1 MDPSCIIN
9 KLPTPTDVIYPTLPL
24 ILQKV
29 DERQLSVEQQI
40 CFDKYVAGENLFI
53 TGPGGT
59 GKSFLIKSIVK
70 HAESSEKNIKV
81 CALTGC
87 AAILLECKATTLHM
101 FAGIGV
107 ANKKNDHIVNELF
120 TKNKHK
126 LKNWKKLEILI
137 IDEVSMMSLKLLLLL
152 DLIAKKYYKNNK
164 PFGGLQV
171 IFTGDFYQLSPV
183 FSDGCEKEES
193 MYCFQHI
200 LWEQLFPKANQ
211 IVLKTIF
218 RQKDEMLLK
227 VLKYIRKGQISPSA
241 KAILQSRIFNDEDL
255 DLIKKE
261 KVLTILSPIKRDVE
275 FINVKEYLKLE
286 SSDTEIVH
294 NLFYVDL
301 SAKNNDCEK
310 EKNGV
315 YMFELLLKSN
325 EHLKREYDFLAANV
339 IAEKCLKLKVGTHVM
354 CVVNLNVCGELH
366 IANGSQ
372 GIIVGFNE
380 DNLPYVK
387 FNNCKDPILIDYYI
401 WKSEVHKM
409 VGVSQIPLIYSWA
422 ITIHKAQGLTLENA
436 IIDIGSNIFAYG
448 QTYVALSR
456 LKSLDGLYLTSFDYS
471 KIKCNPLVKAFYGD
485 S

>member
-1 MDPSCIIN
+1 MATYSA
-9 KLPTPTDVIYPTLPL
+9 
-24 ILQKV
+24 
-29 DERQLSVEQQI
+29 EQQL
-40 CFDKYVAGENLFI
+40 CLDKYLKGENLFI
-53 TGPGGT
+53 TGPGGS
-59 GKSFLIKSIVK
+59 GKSFLIKNFVAD
-70 HAESSEKNIKV
+70 AEEKKKVIKV

-87 AAILLECKATTLHM
+87 AAILLQCKATTLHM
-101 FAGIGV
+101 FSGIGL
-107 ANKKNDHIVNELF
+107 ASKKNAQIVEELF
-120 TKNKHK
+120 TKKRHK
-126 LKNWKKLEILI
+126 LKNWRGLEILI
-137 IDEVSMMSLKLLLLL
+137 IDEVSMMSLKILLLL
-152 DLIAKKYYKNNK
+152 DLIARKFYKKNV

-183 FSDGCEKEES
+183 FSNCSEKEQEKEES
-193 MYCFQHI
+193 MYCFQHE
-200 LWEQLFPKANQ
+200 LWDQLFTKENQ
-211 IVLKTIF
+211 IVLKTIY
-218 RQKDEMLLK
+218 RQNDEALLK
-227 VLKYIRKGQISPSA
+227 VLKYVRKGQISPST
-241 KAILQSRIFNDEDL
+241 KAILQSRIFNEKDL

-275 FINVKEYLKLE
+275 FINAKEYLKLD
-286 SSDTEIVH
+286 SSDTEIAY

-354 CVVNLNVCGELH
+354 CVVNINVCGELH

-372 GIIVGFNE
+372 GIITGFNE

-387 FNNCKDPILIDYYI
+387 FNNSKDPILIDYYI

-456 LKSLDGLYLTSFDYS
+456 LKSLEGLYLTSFDYL

>member
-1 MDPSCIIN
+1 MSTFS
-9 KLPTPTDVIYPTLPL
+9 L
-24 ILQKV
+24 
-29 DERQLSVEQQI
+29 EQQI
-40 CFDKYVAGENLFI
+40 CFDKYLKGENLFI
-53 TGPGGT
+53 TGPGGS
-59 GKSFLIKSIVK
+59 GKSFLIKNFVAD
-70 HAESSEKNIKV
+70 AEEKKKVIKV

-87 AAILLECKATTLHM
+87 AAILLQCKATTLHM
-101 FAGIGV
+101 FSGIGL
-107 ANKKNDHIVNELF
+107 ASKNNSQIVEELF
-120 TKNKHK
+120 TKKRHK
-126 LKNWKKLEILI
+126 LKNWRGLEILI
-137 IDEVSMMSLKLLLLL
+137 IDEVSMMSLKILLLL
-152 DLIAKKYYKNNK
+152 DLIARKFYKKNV

-183 FSDGCEKEES
+183 FSNCSEKEKEDS
-193 MYCFQHI
+193 MYCFQHE
-200 LWEQLFPKANQ
+200 LWNQLFTKENQ

-218 RQKDEMLLK
+218 RQNDEALLK
-227 VLKYIRKGQISPSA
+227 VLKYVRKGQITPST

-261 KVLTILSPIKRDVE
+261 KILTILSPIKRDVE

-325 EHLKREYDFLAANV
+325 EHLKREYDFLAANI

-456 LKSLDGLYLTSFDYS
+456 LKSLEGLYLTSFDYS

>member
-1 MDPSCIIN
+1 MTSFS
-9 KLPTPTDVIYPTLPL
+9 T
-24 ILQKV
+24 
-29 DERQLSVEQQI
+29 EQQI
-40 CFDKYVAGENLFI
+40 CFDKYLKGENMFI

-59 GKSFLIKSIVK
+59 GKSFLIKNIVAD
-70 HAESSEKNIKV
+70 AEEKKKNIKV

-87 AAILLECKATTLHM
+87 AAILLQCKATTLHM
-101 FAGIGV
+101 FSGIGL
-107 ANKKNDHIVNELF
+107 ASKKNALIIEELF
-120 TKNKHK
+120 TKKRYK
-126 LKNWKKLEILI
+126 LKNWRGLEILI
-137 IDEVSMMSLKLLLLL
+137 IDEVSMMSLKILLLL
-152 DLIAKKYYKNNK
+152 DLIARKFYRKNV

-183 FSDGCEKEES
+183 FSNCSENEKEKEDT
-193 MYCFQHI
+193 MYCFQHE
-200 LWEQLFPKANQ
+200 LWDQLFTKENQ
-211 IVLKTIF
+211 IVLKTIY
-218 RQKDEMLLK
+218 RQNDEALLK
-227 VLKYIRKGQISPSA
+227 VLKYVRKGQISPST
-241 KAILQSRIFNDEDL
+241 KAILQSRIFNGEDL
-255 DLIKKE
+255 DVIKKE

-275 FINVKEYLKLE
+275 FINAKEYLKLD
-286 SSDTEIVH
+286 SSTSEIVH

-339 IAEKCLKLKVGTHVM
+339 IAEKCLKLKLGTHVM
-354 CVVNLNVCGELH
+354 CVVNINVCGELQ

-387 FNNCKDPILIDYYI
+387 FNNSKDPILIDYYI

-485 S
+485 N

>member
-1 MDPSCIIN
+1 MSA
-9 KLPTPTDVIYPTLPL
+9 LV
-24 ILQKV
+24 
-29 DERQLSVEQQI
+29 LSVEQQI

-59 GKSFLIKSIVK
+59 GKSFLIKSIVQ
-70 HAESSEKNIKV
+70 HAENNEKSIKV

-101 FAGIGV
+101 FSGIGL
-107 ANKKNDHIVNELF
+107 ANKKNEDLVYELF

-152 DLIAKKYYKNNK
+152 DLIAKKYYKNDK
-164 PFGGLQV
+164 PMGGLQV

-183 FSDGCEKEES
+183 FSNGCKKEES
-193 MYCFQHI
+193 MYCFQDI
-200 LWEQLFPKANQ
+200 LWEQLFPKPNQ
-211 IVLKTIF
+211 IILKTIF

-227 VLKYIRKGQISPSA
+227 ILKYIRKGQITPSTQLA
-241 KAILQSRIFNDEDL
+241 LEARLFDKSKL
-255 DLIKKE
+255 DVLKKE

-275 FINVKEYLKLE
+275 TINAKEYAKLE
-286 SSDTEIVH
+286 KGIQEIEY
-294 NLFYVDL
+294 NMSYVDL
-301 SAKNNDCEK
+301 TDNSDGFENQRLL
-310 EKNGV
+310 
-315 YMFELLLKSN
+315 FELYLKSN
-325 EHLKREYDFLAANV
+325 NSVKQDYDFLANNI
-339 IAEKCLKLKVGTHVM
+339 IAEKTLKLKFGTQVM
-354 CVVNLNVCGELH
+354 CIANITVCGELQ

-372 GIIVGFNE
+372 GIVVGFNE
-380 DNLPYVK
+380 KSMPCVK
-387 FNNCKDPILIDYYI
+387 FNNITNPIIITNYI
-401 WKSEVHKM
+401 WKSEHNKR

-456 LKSLDGLYLTSFDYS
+456 VKSLDGLYLTHFDYT
-471 KIKCNPLVKAFYGD
+471 KIVCNPLVKAFYGD

>member
-1 MDPSCIIN
+1 MANYSA
-9 KLPTPTDVIYPTLPL
+9 
-24 ILQKV
+24 
-29 DERQLSVEQQI
+29 EQQI
-40 CFDKYVAGENLFI
+40 CFDKYLKGENLFI
-53 TGPGGT
+53 TGPGGS
-59 GKSFLIKSIVK
+59 GKSFLIKNFVAD
-70 HAESSEKNIKV
+70 AEEKKKVIKV

-87 AAILLECKATTLHM
+87 AAILLQCKATTLHM
-101 FAGIGV
+101 FSGIGL
-107 ANKKNDHIVNELF
+107 ASKNNSQIVEELF
-120 TKNKHK
+120 TKKRHK
-126 LKNWKKLEILI
+126 LKNWRGLEILI
-137 IDEVSMMSLKLLLLL
+137 IDEVSMMSLKILLLL
-152 DLIAKKYYKNNK
+152 DLIARKFYKKNV

-183 FSDGCEKEES
+183 FSNCSEKEKEES
-193 MYCFQHI
+193 MYCFQHE
-200 LWEQLFPKANQ
+200 LWNQLFIKENQ

-218 RQKDEMLLK
+218 RQNDEALLK
-227 VLKYIRKGQISPSA
+227 VLKYVRKGQISPST

-261 KVLTILSPIKRDVE
+261 KILTILSPIKRDVE

-325 EHLKREYDFLAANV
+325 EHLKREYDFLAANI

-387 FNNCKDPILIDYYI
+387 FNNSKDPILIDYYI

-456 LKSLDGLYLTSFDYS
+456 LKSLEGLYLTSFDYS

-485 S
+485 C

>member
-1 MDPSCIIN
+1 MTTS
-9 KLPTPTDVIYPTLPL
+9 T
-24 ILQKV
+24 
-29 DERQLSVEQQI
+29 LSVEQQI

-70 HAESSEKNIKV
+70 HAENNEKHVKV

-107 ANKKNDHIVNELF
+107 ASKKNEDLVGELF
-120 TKNKHK
+120 TKKAHK
-126 LKNWKKLEILI
+126 LKNWKKLEVLI

-152 DLIAKKYYKNNK
+152 DLIAKKYYKNDK
-164 PFGGLQV
+164 PLGGLQV

-183 FSDGCEKEES
+183 FSNGCEKEES

-200 LWEQLFPKANQ
+200 LWEQLFPKPNQ

-218 RQKDEMLLK
+218 RQNDELLLK
-227 VLKYIRKGQISPSA
+227 ALKYIRKGQITPSTQQA
-241 KAILQSRIFNDEDL
+241 LKSRLFDKSTL
-255 DLIKKE
+255 DVLKKE

-275 FINVKEYLKLE
+275 TINAKEYAKLE
-286 SSDTEIVH
+286 KDIQEIEY
-294 NLFYVDL
+294 NMSYVDL
-301 SAKNNDCEK
+301 TDNSDD
-310 EKNGV
+310 
-315 YMFELLLKSN
+315 FENHRLLFDLYLKSN
-325 EHLKREYDFLAANV
+325 NYVKQDYDFLANSI
-339 IAEKCLKLKVGTHVM
+339 IAEKTLKLKVGTHVM
-354 CVVNLNVCGELH
+354 CIANITLCGELI

-372 GIIVGFNE
+372 GIVVGFNE
-380 DNLPYVK
+380 KSMPCVK
-387 FNNCKDPILIDYYI
+387 FNNIANPITVANFI
-401 WKSEVHKM
+401 WKSEHNKR

-456 LKSLDGLYLTSFDYS
+456 VKSLSGLYLTHFDYT
-471 KIKCNPLVKAFYGD
+471 KIACNPLVKAFYGD

>member
-1 MDPSCIIN
+1 MTSFS
-9 KLPTPTDVIYPTLPL
+9 T
-24 ILQKV
+24 
-29 DERQLSVEQQI
+29 EQQI
-40 CFDKYVAGENLFI
+40 CFDKYLKGENMFI

-59 GKSFLIKSIVK
+59 GKSFLIKNIVAD
-70 HAESSEKNIKV
+70 AEEKKKNIKV

-87 AAILLECKATTLHM
+87 AAVLLQCKATTLHM
-101 FAGIGV
+101 FSGIGL
-107 ANKKNDHIVNELF
+107 ASKKNAQIIEELF
-120 TKNKHK
+120 TKKRYK
-126 LKNWKKLEILI
+126 LKNWRGLEILI
-137 IDEVSMMSLKLLLLL
+137 IDEVSMMSLKILLLL
-152 DLIAKKYYKNNK
+152 DLIARKFYKKNV

-183 FSDGCEKEES
+183 FSNCSENEKEKEDT
-193 MYCFQHI
+193 MYCFQHE
-200 LWEQLFPKANQ
+200 LWDQLFTKENQ
-211 IVLKTIF
+211 IVLKTIY
-218 RQKDEMLLK
+218 RQNDEALLK
-227 VLKYIRKGQISPSA
+227 VLKYVRKGQISPST
-241 KAILQSRIFNDEDL
+241 KAILQSRIFNGEDL
-255 DLIKKE
+255 DVIKKE

-275 FINVKEYLKLE
+275 FINAKEYLKLD
-286 SSDTEIVH
+286 SSTSEIVH

-354 CVVNLNVCGELH
+354 CVVNINVCGELQ

-372 GIIVGFNE
+372 GIITGFNE

-387 FNNCKDPILIDYYI
+387 FNNSKDPILIDYYI

-471 KIKCNPLVKAFYGD
+471 KIKCNPLVKEFYGD

>member
-1 MDPSCIIN
+1 MATYSA
-9 KLPTPTDVIYPTLPL
+9 
-24 ILQKV
+24 
-29 DERQLSVEQQI
+29 EQQL
-40 CFDKYVAGENLFI
+40 CLDKYLKGENMFI

-59 GKSFLIKSIVK
+59 GKSFLIKNIVAD
-70 HAESSEKNIKV
+70 AEEKKKIIKV

-87 AAILLECKATTLHM
+87 AAILLQCKATTLHM
-101 FAGIGV
+101 FSGIGL
-107 ANKKNDHIVNELF
+107 ASKKNVEIVEELF
-120 TKNKHK
+120 TKKRHK
-126 LKNWKKLEILI
+126 LKNWRGLEILI
-137 IDEVSMMSLKLLLLL
+137 IDEVSMMSLKILLLL
-152 DLIAKKYYKNNK
+152 DLIARKFYKKNV

-183 FSDGCEKEES
+183 FSNYNEKEKEKEEG
-193 MYCFQHI
+193 MYCFEHE
-200 LWEQLFPKANQ
+200 LWNQLFTKENQ
-211 IVLKTIF
+211 IVLKTIY
-218 RQKDEMLLK
+218 RQNDELLLK
-227 VLKYIRKGQISPSA
+227 VLKYVRKGQISPST

-275 FINVKEYLKLE
+275 HINAKEYLKLD
-286 SSDTEIVH
+286 SSETEITH

-325 EHLKREYDFLAANV
+325 EHLKREYDFLAANI
-339 IAEKCLKLKVGTHVM
+339 IAEKCLKLKIGTHVM
-354 CVVNLNVCGELH
+354 CVVNINVCGELH

-387 FNNCKDPILIDYYI
+387 FNNSKEPILIDYYI
-401 WKSEVHKM
+401 WKSEVHKSI
-409 VGVSQIPLIYSWA
+409 GVSQIPLIYSWA

-471 KIKCNPLVKAFYGD
+471 KIKCNPLVKEFYGD

>member
-1 MDPSCIIN
+1 MTSFS
-9 KLPTPTDVIYPTLPL
+9 T
-24 ILQKV
+24 
-29 DERQLSVEQQI
+29 EQQI
-40 CFDKYVAGENLFI
+40 CFDKYLKGENMFI

-59 GKSFLIKSIVK
+59 GKSFLIKNIVAD
-70 HAESSEKNIKV
+70 AEEKKKNIKV

-87 AAILLECKATTLHM
+87 AAILLQCKATTLHM
-101 FAGIGV
+101 FSGIGL
-107 ANKKNDHIVNELF
+107 ASKKNALIIEELF
-120 TKNKHK
+120 TKKRYK
-126 LKNWKKLEILI
+126 LKNWRGLEILI
-137 IDEVSMMSLKLLLLL
+137 IDEVSMMSLKILLLL
-152 DLIAKKYYKNNK
+152 DLIARKFYRKNV

-183 FSDGCEKEES
+183 FSNCNEKEKEKEDT
-193 MYCFQHI
+193 MYCFQHE
-200 LWEQLFPKANQ
+200 LWDQLFTKENQ
-211 IVLKTIF
+211 IVLKTIY
-218 RQKDEMLLK
+218 RQNDEALLK
-227 VLKYIRKGQISPSA
+227 VLKYVRKGQISPST

-255 DLIKKE
+255 DVIKKE

-275 FINVKEYLKLE
+275 FINAKEYLKLDN
-286 SSDTEIVH
+286 SDSEIVH

>member
-1 MDPSCIIN
+1 MATYSA
-9 KLPTPTDVIYPTLPL
+9 
-24 ILQKV
+24 
-29 DERQLSVEQQI
+29 EQQL
-40 CFDKYVAGENLFI
+40 CLDKYLKGENMFI

-59 GKSFLIKSIVK
+59 GKSFLIKNIVAD
-70 HAESSEKNIKV
+70 AEEKKKIIKV

-87 AAILLECKATTLHM
+87 AAILLQCKATTLHM
-101 FAGIGV
+101 FSGIGL
-107 ANKKNDHIVNELF
+107 ASKKNVEIVEELF
-120 TKNKHK
+120 TKKRHK
-126 LKNWKKLEILI
+126 LKNWRGLEILI
-137 IDEVSMMSLKLLLLL
+137 IDEVSMMSLKILLLL
-152 DLIAKKYYKNNK
+152 DLIARKFYKKNV

-183 FSDGCEKEES
+183 FSNYNEKEKEKEEG
-193 MYCFQHI
+193 MYCFQHE
-200 LWEQLFPKANQ
+200 LWDQLFTKENQ
-211 IVLKTIF
+211 IVLKTIY
-218 RQKDEMLLK
+218 RQNDELLLK
-227 VLKYIRKGQISPSA
+227 VLKYVRKGQISPST

-275 FINVKEYLKLE
+275 HINAKEYLKLD
-286 SSDTEIVH
+286 SSETEITH

-325 EHLKREYDFLAANV
+325 EHLKREYDFLAANI
-339 IAEKCLKLKVGTHVM
+339 IAEKCLKLKIGTHVM
-354 CVVNLNVCGELH
+354 CVVNINVCGELH

-387 FNNCKDPILIDYYI
+387 FNNSKEPILIDYYI
-401 WKSEVHKM
+401 WKSEVHKSI
-409 VGVSQIPLIYSWA
+409 GVSQIPLIYSWA

-456 LKSLDGLYLTSFDYS
+456 LKSLEGLYLTSFDYS

>member
-1 MDPSCIIN
+1 MANYSA
-9 KLPTPTDVIYPTLPL
+9 
-24 ILQKV
+24 
-29 DERQLSVEQQI
+29 EQQI
-40 CFDKYVAGENLFI
+40 CFDKYLKGENLFI
-53 TGPGGT
+53 TGPGGS
-59 GKSFLIKSIVK
+59 GKSFLIKNFVAD
-70 HAESSEKNIKV
+70 AEEKKKVIKV

-87 AAILLECKATTLHM
+87 AAILLQCKATTLHM
-101 FAGIGV
+101 FSGIGL
-107 ANKKNDHIVNELF
+107 ASKNNSQIVEELF
-120 TKNKHK
+120 TKKRHK
-126 LKNWKKLEILI
+126 LKNWRGLEILI
-137 IDEVSMMSLKLLLLL
+137 IDEVSMMSLKILLLL
-152 DLIAKKYYKNNK
+152 DLIARKFYKKNV

-183 FSDGCEKEES
+183 FSNCSEKEKEES
-193 MYCFQHI
+193 MYCFQHE
-200 LWEQLFPKANQ
+200 LWNQLFIKENQ

-218 RQKDEMLLK
+218 RQNDEALLK
-227 VLKYIRKGQISPSA
+227 VLKYVRKGQISPST

-261 KVLTILSPIKRDVE
+261 KILTILSPIKRDVE

-325 EHLKREYDFLAANV
+325 EHLKREYDFLAANI

-456 LKSLDGLYLTSFDYS
+456 LKSLEGLYLTSFDYS

>member
-1 MDPSCIIN
+1 MSTFS
-9 KLPTPTDVIYPTLPL
+9 L
-24 ILQKV
+24 
-29 DERQLSVEQQI
+29 EQQI
-40 CFDKYVAGENLFI
+40 CFDKYLKGENLFI
-53 TGPGGT
+53 TGPGGS
-59 GKSFLIKSIVK
+59 GKSFLIKNFVAD
-70 HAESSEKNIKV
+70 AEEKKKVIKV

-87 AAILLECKATTLHM
+87 AAILLQCKATTLHM
-101 FAGIGV
+101 FSGIGL
-107 ANKKNDHIVNELF
+107 ASKNNSQIVDELF
-120 TKNKHK
+120 TKKRHK
-126 LKNWKKLEILI
+126 LKNWRGLEILI
-137 IDEVSMMSLKLLLLL
+137 IDEVSMMSLKILLLL
-152 DLIAKKYYKNNK
+152 DLIARKFYKKNV

-171 IFTGDFYQLSPV
+171 IFTGDFYQLSPL
-183 FSDGCEKEES
+183 FSNCSEKEKVDS
-193 MYCFQHI
+193 MYCFQHE
-200 LWEQLFPKANQ
+200 LWDQLFIKENQ

-218 RQKDEMLLK
+218 RQNDAALLK
-227 VLKYIRKGQISPSA
+227 VLKYVRKGQISPST

-261 KVLTILSPIKRDVE
+261 KILTILSPIKRDVE

-325 EHLKREYDFLAANV
+325 EHLKREYDFLAANI

-456 LKSLDGLYLTSFDYS
+456 LKSLEGLYLTSFDYS

-485 S
+485 C

>member
-1 MDPSCIIN
+1 MS
-9 KLPTPTDVIYPTLPL
+9 TSVST
-24 ILQKV
+24 
-29 DERQLSVEQQI
+29 LSVEQQI

-70 HAESSEKNIKV
+70 HAENNEKHIKV

-107 ANKKNDHIVNELF
+107 ANKKNEDLVSELF
-120 TKNKHK
+120 TKKAHK
-126 LKNWKKLEILI
+126 LKNWKKLEVLI

-152 DLIAKKYYKNNK
+152 DLIAKKYYKNDK
-164 PFGGLQV
+164 PLGGLQV

-183 FSDGCEKEES
+183 FSNGCEKEES

-200 LWEQLFPKANQ
+200 LWEQLFPKPNQ

-218 RQKDEMLLK
+218 RQKDELLLK
-227 VLKYIRKGQISPSA
+227 ALKYIRKGQITPSTQQA
-241 KAILQSRIFNDEDL
+241 LKARLFDKPTL
-255 DLIKKE
+255 DVLKKE

-275 FINVKEYLKLE
+275 TINAKEYAKLE
-286 SSDTEIVH
+286 KDIQEIEYAMS
-294 NLFYVDL
+294 YVDL
-301 SAKNNDCEK
+301 TDNSDAFENQRLL
-310 EKNGV
+310 
-315 YMFELLLKSN
+315 FELYLKSN
-325 EHLKREYDFLAANV
+325 NNIKQDYDFLANNI
-339 IAEKCLKLKVGTHVM
+339 IAEKTIKLKVGTQVM
-354 CVVNLNVCGELH
+354 CIANITLCGELI

-372 GIIVGFNE
+372 GIVVGF
-380 DNLPYVK
+380 DDKSMPCVK
-387 FNNCKDPILIDYYI
+387 FNNITNPIIITNYI
-401 WKSEVHKM
+401 WKSEHNKR

-422 ITIHKAQGLTLENA
+422 ITIHKAQGLTLDNA

-456 LKSLDGLYLTSFDYS
+456 VKSLDGLYLTHFDYT
-471 KIKCNPLVKAFYGD
+471 KIACNPLVKAFYGD

>member
-1 MDPSCIIN
+1 MTSFS
-9 KLPTPTDVIYPTLPL
+9 T
-24 ILQKV
+24 
-29 DERQLSVEQQI
+29 EQQI
-40 CFDKYVAGENLFI
+40 CFDKYLKGENMFI

-59 GKSFLIKSIVK
+59 GKSFLIKNIVAD
-70 HAESSEKNIKV
+70 AEEKKKNIKV

-87 AAILLECKATTLHM
+87 AAILLQCKATTLHM
-101 FAGIGV
+101 FSGIGL
-107 ANKKNDHIVNELF
+107 ASKKNALIIEELF
-120 TKNKHK
+120 TKKRYK
-126 LKNWKKLEILI
+126 LKNWRGLEILI
-137 IDEVSMMSLKLLLLL
+137 IDEVSMMSLKILLLL
-152 DLIAKKYYKNNK
+152 DLIARKFYKKNV

-183 FSDGCEKEES
+183 FSNCSENEKEKEDT
-193 MYCFQHI
+193 MYCFQHE
-200 LWEQLFPKANQ
+200 LWDQLFTKENQ
-211 IVLKTIF
+211 IVLKTIY
-218 RQKDEMLLK
+218 RQNDEALLK
-227 VLKYIRKGQISPSA
+227 VLKYVRKGQISPST
-241 KAILQSRIFNDEDL
+241 KAILQSRIFNDKDL
-255 DLIKKE
+255 DVIKKE
-261 KVLTILSPIKRDVE
+261 KVMTILSPIKRDVE
-275 FINVKEYLKLE
+275 FINAKEYLKLDN
-286 SSDTEIVH
+286 SDSEIVH

-354 CVVNLNVCGELH
+354 CVVNINVCGELQ

-372 GIIVGFNE
+372 GIITGFNE

-387 FNNCKDPILIDYYI
+387 FNNSKDPILIDYYI

-456 LKSLDGLYLTSFDYS
+456 LKSLTGLYLTSFDYS

>member
-1 MDPSCIIN
+1 MS
-9 KLPTPTDVIYPTLPL
+9 TFSY
-24 ILQKV
+24 
-29 DERQLSVEQQI
+29 EQQI
-40 CFDKYVAGENLFI
+40 CFDKYLKGENLFI

-59 GKSFLIKSIVK
+59 GKSFLIKNIVAD
-70 HAESSEKNIKV
+70 AEEKKKIIKV

-87 AAILLECKATTLHM
+87 AAILLQCKATTLHM
-101 FAGIGV
+101 FSGIGL
-107 ANKKNDHIVNELF
+107 ANKKNSEIVEELF
-120 TKNKHK
+120 TKKRHK
-126 LKNWKKLEILI
+126 LKNWRGLEILI
-137 IDEVSMMSLKLLLLL
+137 IDEVSMMSLKILLLL
-152 DLIAKKYYKNNK
+152 DLIARKFYKKAL

-183 FSDGCEKEES
+183 FTNCSEKEQEQEKENS
-193 MYCFQHI
+193 MYCFQHE
-200 LWEQLFPKANQ
+200 LWDQLFIKENQ
-211 IVLKTIF
+211 IVLKTIY
-218 RQKDEMLLK
+218 RQNDEAFLK
-227 VLKYIRKGQISPSA
+227 VLKYIRKGQISPSS
-241 KAILQSRIFNDEDL
+241 KAILQSRIFNDEEL

-275 FINVKEYLKLE
+275 HINAKEYLKLE

-325 EHLKREYDFLAANV
+325 EHLKREYDFLAANI

-387 FNNCKDPILIDYYI
+387 FNNSKDPILIDYYI

-456 LKSLDGLYLTSFDYS
+456 LKSLEGLYLTSFDYS
-471 KIKCNPLVKAFYGD
+471 KIRCNPLVKAFYGD
-485 S
+485 C